1 VEPELSPQQ
10 HAAEAIRHELDL
22 GHGLVDPFVV
32 ADQLGIEL
40 VRFPV
45 VDGSLEGM
53 YRPTEL
59 GGYIFVNSQA
69 VYVRQRF
76 TAAHELGHH
85 RLHGTTTFVES
96 TIDAP
101 DDWEANR
108 FAEAFLVDPTGVRR
122 LLAGVEHDVASMV
135 ARTCDEYWVSPSA
148 SGIALKRFG
157 VISEPE
163 LASFL
168 AEGWSYAS
176 ILTANGLRPRP
187 DPEPGATALP
197 GQFRDRVLRLVELGQ
212 LSPER
217 GGAMLEVEVESLPS
231 RTPSPDPLS
240 LALLADL
247 PDSFD

>member
-22 GHGLVDPFVV
+22 GHGLVDPFIV
-32 ADQLGIEL
+32 ADQLGIEV

-69 VYVRQRF
+69 VSVRQRF

-96 TIDAP
+96 VIDAP

-122 LLAGVEHDVASMV
+122 LLAGLEHDVVSMI

-148 SGIALKRFG
+148 AGIALKRFG
-157 VISEPE
+157 LISEPE

-168 AEGWSYAS
+168 AEGWTYAS
-176 ILTANGLRPRP
+176 ILSANGLRPRP
-187 DPEPGATALP
+187 DAEPGATALP

-217 GGAMLEVEVESLPS
+217 GGAMLEVEVESLPPVA
-231 RTPSPDPLS
+231 PSPDPLGP
-240 LALLADL
+240 ALLDDL
-247 PDSFD
+247 PESLD